1 VASNTTLSS
10 LDQQRNLSETTVYKV
25 KVSEHFIFPQGIV
38 SFSWTIGPVNAL
50 GLSPKLFIPDNVYFV
65 AVLT

>member
-1 VASNTTLSS
+1 MNENSVIQVQIQTNIHDNWS
-10 LDQQRNLSETTVYKV
+10 
-25 KVSEHFIFPQGIV
+25 
-38 SFSWTIGPVNAL
+38 VNAL